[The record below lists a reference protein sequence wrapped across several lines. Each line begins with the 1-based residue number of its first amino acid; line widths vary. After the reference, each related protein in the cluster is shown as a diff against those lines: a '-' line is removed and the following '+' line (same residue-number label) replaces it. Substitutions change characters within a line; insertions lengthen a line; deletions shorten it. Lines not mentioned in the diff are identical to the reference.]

1 MALDGKV
8 AVVSGSTSGIGLAV
22 AEALA
27 EQGARVVINSF
38 TDSAEDHGLAQALAE
53 KHGVAARYV
62 AADMADPEACAY
74 LIAQAR
80 QSFGPVEILV
90 NNAGIQHVA
99 PIEAFPVERWNAIL
113 AVNLSSSFHTIRAAV
128 PEMKVAGW
136 GRIINIASAHGVVA
150 SPYKSAYVAAKHGVV
165 GLTKTVALELAE
177 AGITCN
183 AICPAYVMTPLVEKQ
198 IPDQMTVH
206 GMDRETVVREIM
218 LARQP
223 TRQFVTPEEIGAM
236 VTYLCSDAARQV
248 TGTSMLIDGGWTAM

>member
-8 AVVSGSTSGIGLAV
+8 AVVTGSTSGIGLAV

-53 KHGVAARYV
+53 KHGVAVRYV

-128 PEMKVAGW
+128 PEMKAVGW

-165 GLTKTVALELAE
+165 GLTKAVALELAE